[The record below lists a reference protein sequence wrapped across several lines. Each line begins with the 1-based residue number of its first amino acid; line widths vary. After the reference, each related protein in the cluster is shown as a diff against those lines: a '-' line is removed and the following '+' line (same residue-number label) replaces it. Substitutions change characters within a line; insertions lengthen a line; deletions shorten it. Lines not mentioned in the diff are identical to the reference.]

1 MTQLVRYRQSLPSE
15 LPFWAALVAVE
26 LLSIF
31 AYLGFTNTTVS
42 SYRYLVYPFLWIN
55 VALWAVIHTRPTQ
68 ASRRLKAVALVASL
82 AYLLALSMLS
92 GLVELSSLQ
101 AAHSHLPSGL
111 QVTMSAPGWGPRV
124 FYTGAFGHLSFIPYR
139 VIGYLALSY
148 LLYVT
153 ILDVA
158 VAAISALFGVASC
171 IACSFPLVA
180 TLLAGVTGGS
190 TGLVT
195 SLSAYSLDISTV
207 AFLLAVCLLYWRPGR

>member
-1 MTQLVRYRQSLPSE
+1 MTSMVRARHRLPAD

-26 LLSIF
+26 LLSIL
-31 AYLGFTNTTVS
+31 AYLGFTNTDVT

-55 VALWAVIHTRPTQ
+55 LALWAVLHTRPTQ
-68 ASRRLKAVALVASL
+68 ASRRVKAVALVVSL
-82 AYLLALSMLS
+82 GYLLGLSMLS

-101 AAHSHLPSGL
+101 AAHNHLPSGL

-124 FYTGAFGHLSFIPYR
+124 FYTGSFGHVSFIPYR
-139 VIGYLALSY
+139 VIGYLALTY

-153 ILDVA
+153 VLDVS
-158 VAAISALFGVASC
+158 VAAVSALFGVASC

-190 TGLVT
+190 TGLIT
-195 SLSAYSLDISTV
+195 TFSAYSLDISTA
-207 AFLLAVCLLYWRPGR
+207 AFLLAICLLYWRPGR